1 MDMAMTQKR
10 RNPSIYVIG
19 VASFVSMSGYSA
31 DVTFTPS
38 VEAGL
43 VFTDNVDR
51 EPEQIQSVI
60 ATLGAG
66 LKADVVG
73 AEGYFN
79 FDYQIRQLLYS
90 DDNERDDLYN
100 NLDFVAEKGLF
111 HSGFFVDA
119 NASIQN
125 VARSLDE
132 DAAAD
137 IFSGNTVENQRG
149 EIGFGYRSN
158 PLSQIDLESRI
169 FTRASRSG
177 DRLGDYNG
185 YGASVSFANGQSIK
199 DVFWQIDA
207 SYDYKKAREDEL
219 GDTRYTALSET
230 LGLQTIHGFS
240 PLLRLNYENLEGT
253 TNLNSRK
260 TVSWGPGIRYFWH
273 KRSYAELSYNFSE
286 DDINPDFWAGSVN
299 FNPTP
304 RTRLY
309 LEYGKRF
316 FGDAYEL
323 LFSHR
328 NRRVTNTISYTEEPV
343 SFDRTNFT
351 VGDRPEDITLVRLLD
366 WTSTLDLRRSQYSL
380 SVFGRQEEALTVFSE
395 NQEERSYGTRVSAS
409 HNLTRRFKV
418 NGAYEYAKYDFERI
432 AGANQND
439 DYHTLDIG
447 GSYQHFEKLTSSFGY
462 RYSSRQ
468 SSSSIYEYD
477 ENRLYY
483 DVRMSF

>member
-1 MDMAMTQKR
+1 MAMTRKR

-38 VEAGL
+38 VDVGL

-51 EPEQIQSVI
+51 EPDKTASFITTI
-60 ATLGAG
+60 GAG
-66 LKADVVG
+66 LKADIL
-73 AEGYFN
+73 ATEGYLN

-90 DDNERDDLYN
+90 DSSDRDDLYN
-100 NLDFVAEKGLF
+100 NLDFVAEKGIA

-119 NASIQN
+119 NASVQN
-125 VARSLDE
+125 VAKSLDD

-149 EIGFGYRSN
+149 EIGFGFRSN
-158 PLSQIDLESRI
+158 PLSQIDLESRV
-169 FTRASRSG
+169 FTRVSRSG
-177 DRLGDYNG
+177 DRIGDYNG

-207 SYDYKKAREDEL
+207 SYDYKKGREDEI

-230 LGLQTIHGFS
+230 VGLQTVYGFS
-240 PLLRLNYENLEGT
+240 PLMRLNYENLEGSSD
-253 TNLNSRK
+253 LNSRK
-260 TVSWGPGIRYFWH
+260 TVSWGPGVRYFWH

-286 DDINPDFWAGSVN
+286 DDVNPDFWAGSLN

-316 FGDAYEL
+316 FGDAYEF

-328 NRRVTNTISYTEEPV
+328 NRRVTNTVSYTEEPV

-366 WTSTLDLRRSQYSL
+366 WTSTLDLRRSQYSFSL
-380 SVFGRQEEALTVFSE
+380 FGRQEEALTVFSE
-395 NQEERSYGTRVSAS
+395 NQDERSYGTRISGN
-409 HNLTRRFKV
+409 HNLTRRFKI
-418 NGAYEYAKYDFERI
+418 NGAYEYATYDFDRLD
-432 AGANQND
+432 GSNQND
-439 DYHTLDIG
+439 DYHTFDIG
-447 GSYQHFEKLTSSFGY
+447 GVYQHLKKLTSSFGY
-462 RYSSRQ
+462 RYSTRQ

-477 ENRLYY
+477 ENRFYY
-483 DVRMSF
+483 DLKMSF